1 MTNFNTIIV
10 SLKCRAIIRAEA
22 ATTRFWEPADRF
34 RTHGLSAT
42 AYRLDKN
49 NPERRLSSLRERSYR
64 CLDAPSVTNS
74 VMKTAVVLACLLVAV
89 AAKPQFGRFGLGGF
103 GSATGGANSGSF
115 QGQSSGP
122 FGNSQVQNSFAS
134 AGGSAFGGGASLN
147 RATSNVGQSTGLFGN
162 QQFANNQATSNQF
175 GR

>member
-1 MTNFNTIIV
+1 MPRNISRGGRYYTILGDGRQVPNT
-10 SLKCRAIIRAEA
+10 R
-22 ATTRFWEPADRF
+22 TF
-34 RTHGLSAT
+34 RHGLPAG
-42 AYRLDKN
+42 YKN
-49 NPERRLSSLRERSYR
+49 NPERRLSSLSERSNQ
-64 CLDAPSVTNS
+64 CLDAPSVTTS
-74 VMKTAVVLACLLVAV
+74 IMKTAVVLACLLVAV
-89 AAKPQFGRFGLGGF
+89 AAKPQFGFPF

-115 QGQSSGP
+115 QGQSSGL

-147 RATSNVGQSTGLFGN
+147 SAGSTAGQSIGLFGN